1 MSDSAMSRKDEER
14 FLEFGRQAFL
24 NEFPNPERKG
34 CPGSQVLKLIAA
46 GKTKGAEED
55 RWIDHCASCSPCYR
69 ELEEFRRTFARQR
82 QLRLL
87 SAAAIVIAVICVG
100 TWLAMNRHA
109 RRSSE
114 TTIAGN
120 AQTASA
126 IQNAVLDL
134 RGWSAVR
141 SDEAAP
147 GPGGKQLEIQRGLL
161 TLTIYLPMGSQ
172 PGKYEIEILRS
183 RGKSILNLDGTARID
198 NGNTVLSTRA
208 DLSKLQPGQYSL
220 GIRQPPWDWRHYPV
234 TLR

>member
-1 MSDSAMSRKDEER
+1 MSDGAVSRKDEKR
-14 FLEFGRQAFL
+14 FLELGRQAFL

-69 ELEEFRRTFARQR
+69 ELDEFRRRFVRQR
-82 QLRLL
+82 QLCLL
-87 SAAAIVIAVICVG
+87 SAAAIVIVVVFVG
-100 TWLAMNRHA
+100 TWLAVDHGVKTHSGGA
-109 RRSSE
+109 
-114 TTIAGN
+114 IAENTG
-120 AQTASA
+120 AKGAVQTE
-126 IQNAVLDL
+126 VLDL

-147 GPGGKQLEIQRGLL
+147 NPIGKRLELRRELL
-161 TLTIYLPMGSQ
+161 ALTINLPMGSE
-172 PGKYEIEILRS
+172 PGKYEVEILRS
-183 RGKSILNLDGTARID
+183 QGKPLLNLEGTARIVD
-198 NGNTVLSTRA
+198 GNTVLSTRV

-220 GIRQPPWDWRHYPV
+220 GIRQPPWEWRYYPF